1 MRRIGDAAW
10 RYFDSYTDAGKAFN
24 LSKTDVSKLINDP
37 STATEHAREF
47 EARPAPAPKKRE
59 RYVRR
64 SVEGAYQK
72 DNGKW
77 VNYKTFPGREFDDLD
92 EYRAAKK
99 QHAARRKEYSAQ
111 NGLWQGP
118 RHRAAAEVMEA
129 PPQRADV
136 ESVTV

>member
-1 MRRIGDAAW
+1 M
-10 RYFDSYTDAGKAFN
+10 
-24 LSKTDVSKLINDP
+24 
-37 STATEHAREF
+37 
-47 EARPAPAPKKRE
+47 
-59 RYVRR
+59 RR

-111 NGLWQGP
+111 NGLPKGWQW
-118 RHRAAAEVMEA
+118 AAAEEVVEA